1 MTEFL
6 QTKISGHCVHLVLN
20 NPEKRNAVNLAMW
33 RGLYKKFKAFA
44 DDSRIRVVII
54 SGAGDKAFSAGA
66 DISEFAMV
74 RATLK
79 DRQNY
84 EGAVQNAFKALRDL
98 PQITIAMIDGVTIG
112 GGAEI
117 AMECDILVAS
127 ERSRFGIT
135 PAKLGIGYNATD
147 LERLVK
153 HLGAKAALEILA
165 TGKLYS
171 ATEAL
176 NLGWVRSV
184 VAADELE
191 NEVFSL
197 AGTIAD
203 NAPLTVKAA
212 KLMVKEVLKPPEKRD
227 HKYCTA
233 LVDACYESADCN
245 EGQKAFSEKRKPV
258 FRGT

>member
-84 EGAVQNAFKALRDL
+84 EIAVQNAFKALRDL

>member
-6 QTKISGHCVHLVLN
+6 QTTILGHCVHLVLN
-20 NPEKRNAVNLAMW
+20 NPEKRNAVNLEMW
-33 RGLYKKFKAFA
+33 RGLDEKFRAFA
-44 DDSRIRVVII
+44 NDPNIRVVII

-74 RATLK
+74 RATPE
-79 DRQNY
+79 DRKNY
-84 EGAVQNAFKALRDL
+84 EIAVQNAFKALRDL

-127 ERSRFGIT
+127 DRSRFGIT
-135 PAKLGIGYNATD
+135 PAKLGIGYNETD
-147 LERLVK
+147 VKRLVK

-171 ATEAL
+171 APEAL

-184 VAADELE
+184 VAIDELE

-197 AGTIAD
+197 AETIAA

-212 KLMVKEVLKPPEKRD
+212 KLIIKEVLKPPEKRD
-227 HKYCTA
+227 QKYCTA
-233 LVDACYESADCN
+233 LVDACYESADCI
-245 EGQKAFSEKRKPV
+245 EGQKAFREKRKPD
-258 FRGT
+258 FRGI

>member
-6 QTKISGHCVHLVLN
+6 QTKISGHCGHLVLN
-20 NPEKRNAVNLAMW
+20 NPGKRNAVNLAMW
-33 RGLYKKFKAFA
+33 RGLHKKFRAFA
-44 DDSRIRVVII
+44 DDPRIRVVII
-54 SGAGDKAFSAGA
+54 SGAGDRAFSAGA
-66 DISEFAMV
+66 DISEFAEV
-74 RATLK
+74 RATPK
-79 DRQNY
+79 DRENY
-84 EGAVQNAFKALRDL
+84 EVAIQNAFNALRDL

-135 PAKLGIGYNATD
+135 PAKLGIGYNEMD
-147 LERLVK
+147 LDRLVK

-171 ATEAL
+171 AREAL

-212 KLMVKEVLKPPEKRD
+212 KLMIKEVLKPPEKRD
-227 HKYCTA
+227 QKYCKA

>member
-44 DDSRIRVVII
+44 GDSRIRVVII

-84 EGAVQNAFKALRDL
+84 EVAVQNAFKALRDL

-212 KLMVKEVLKPPEKRD
+212 KLMIKEVLKPPEKRD

>member
-6 QTKISGHCVHLVLN
+6 QTKISGHRVHLVID
-20 NPEKRNAVNLAMW
+20 NPGKRNAVNLEMW
-33 RGLYKKFKAFA
+33 RGLHENFRAFA
-44 DDSRIRVVII
+44 DDPRIRVVII

-66 DISEFAMV
+66 DISEFTTV
-74 RATLK
+74 RATAK
-79 DRQNY
+79 DRDNY
-84 EGAVQNAFKALRDL
+84 DVAVQNALNALRDI

-135 PAKLGIGYNATD
+135 PAKLGIGYNEMD
-147 LERLVK
+147 VDRLVK

-176 NLGWVRSV
+176 NLGWVRRV

-197 AGTIAD
+197 AGTIAA
-203 NAPLTVKAA
+203 NAPLTIKAA
-212 KLMVKEVLKPPEKRD
+212 KLMIKEVLKPPEERD
-227 HKYCTA
+227 QNYCRA
-233 LVDACYESADCN
+233 LVDACYESADCI
-245 EGQKAFSEKRKPV
+245 EGQKAFSEKRKPD
-258 FRGT
+258 FRGI

>member
-6 QTKISGHCVHLVLN
+6 QTKISGQCVHLVLN

-44 DDSRIRVVII
+44 GDSRIRVVII

-84 EGAVQNAFKALRDL
+84 EVAVQNAFKALRDL

-135 PAKLGIGYNATD
+135 PAKLAIGYNATD